1 MISEKRL
8 TRRDRSII
16 MKKNKRNGIKHILAL
31 MLFCMVLS
39 IGMVCLADVQGTVI
53 AKSAVIRAA
62 ADPNSEKLASVPSG
76 KKIDI
81 ISKTS
86 GTDNNTW
93 YQVYV
98 NSDQKGY
105 IRSDLIK
112 VPDGADIPTTQGGA
126 ASTQQPAD
134 TTTTTANPVDPRQV
148 SVISNNTNIRVSAST
163 SSASRAKV
171 NRGMILT
178 VVGEA
183 DGADGKKW
191 YQVTF
196 TYNNEEKDGFIRSDL
211 VTTDNVPNDPAT
223 SQITGEGAGEEQ
235 PPAETPPEEQPPE
248 QPAETP
254 QTDNNNVIPMNVDEV
269 PYIMPGFELITL
281 SADGQGYNAYKN
293 GAFLIFYGQ
302 KQNGEQG
309 WFLFDA
315 ENHIYQ
321 RYVYTTDG
329 VTPPEEGLAASG
341 LIPVIVLVV
350 IIVIL
355 VAVIGLLL
363 IKLKGRGTSYKR
375 YSGYDDDDDQDD
387 DIEDLED
394 LEDLEDDEPQPV
406 RRPRGAQPVRRP
418 QGAASGNAP
427 QGQPPRRPQGQQPPR
442 HPQSQQPP
450 RRPQGSPSNSAP
462 QGNAQGQP
470 QRRPQGGN
478 ISGNGAARPQGQ
490 PQRRPQG
497 QQPPRRPQS
506 QNERVSNDKGQAQKG
521 YKAKNLLED
530 DDMDFMDIE

>member
-1 MISEKRL
+1 M
-8 TRRDRSII
+8 
-16 MKKNKRNGIKHILAL
+16 AL
-31 MLFCMVLS
+31 VLFAMVLS
-39 IGMVCLADVQGTVI
+39 IGMVSLADVQGTVI

-76 KKIDI
+76 KTIDI

-98 NSDQKGY
+98 NSDTKGY
-105 IRSDLIK
+105 IRSDLIR
-112 VPDGADIPTTQGGA
+112 VANGADIPTTQGGA
-126 ASTQQPAD
+126 AASSTDVPA
-134 TTTTTANPVDPRQV
+134 TTANPVEARQV
-148 SVISNNTNIRVSAST
+148 TVISNNTNIRKEAST
-163 SSASRAKV
+163 SSESMAKA
-171 NRGMILT
+171 NRGMSLT

-183 DGADGKKW
+183 TGTDGKKW

-196 TYNNEEKDGFIRSDL
+196 SYNSEEKSGYVRSDL
-211 VTTDNVPNDPAT
+211 VTTDNVSNDPAT
-223 SQITGEGAGEEQ
+223 SQITGEENPGEQ
-235 PPAETPPEEQPPE
+235 PAETTPEEQPAEQPE

-254 QTDNNNVIPMNVDEV
+254 PADNNNVTPMRVDEV

-281 SADGQGYNAYKN
+281 SADGEEYNAYKN

-321 RYVYTTDG
+321 RYVYTTEG
-329 VTPPEEGLAASG
+329 VTPPDGGIGSVG

-355 VAVIGLLL
+355 VAVVGLLL
-363 IKLKGRGTSYKR
+363 IKIKGQGTSYKR
-375 YSGYDDDDDQDD
+375 YKGYDDDDDQDD

-394 LEDLEDDEPQPV
+394 LEDEDDEPQPV
-406 RRPRGAQPVRRP
+406 RRPQGGQQPRRP
-418 QGAASGNAP
+418 QPVPSGNAP

-450 RRPQGSPSNSAP
+450 RRQQGNPSNGNAP
-462 QGNAQGQP
+462 QG
-470 QRRPQGGN
+470 
-478 ISGNGAARPQGQ
+478 
-490 PQRRPQG
+490 G
-497 QQPPRRPQS
+497 QQPPRRPQGGQPANNNNNGGGRPQGGQQPPRRPQGQPPRRPQQP
-506 QNERVSNDKGQAQKG
+506 QNERGQAQKG

>member
-1 MISEKRL
+1 
-8 TRRDRSII
+8 
-16 MKKNKRNGIKHILAL
+16 MKKNKRNGIRHIMA
-31 MLFCMVLS
+31 MILFCMVLS
-39 IGMVCLADVQGTVI
+39 VGMVSLADVQGTVI

-76 KKIDI
+76 KTIDI

-98 NSDQKGY
+98 NSDTKGY

-112 VPDGADIPTTQGGA
+112 VSDGANIPTTQGGA
-126 ASTQQPAD
+126 AASSTDASA
-134 TTTTTANPVDPRQV
+134 TTATPVEARQV
-148 SVISNNTNIRVSAST
+148 TVISNNTNIREAAST
-163 SSASRAKV
+163 ESASRAKA
-171 NRGMILT
+171 NRGMVLT

-183 DGADGKKW
+183 TGTDGKKW
-191 YQVTF
+191 YQVSF
-196 TYNNEEKDGFIRSDL
+196 TYNNEEKTGFIRSDL
-211 VTTDNVPNDPAT
+211 VTTDNVSNDPAT
-223 SQITGEGAGEEQ
+223 SQITGEENPGEEQ
-235 PPAETPPEEQPPE
+235 PAETTPSEEQPPE

-254 QTDNNNVIPMNVDEV
+254 QADNNSVIPMNVDEV

-281 SADGQGYNAYKN
+281 SADGEGYNAYKN

-321 RYVYTTDG
+321 RYVYTTEG
-329 VTPPEEGLAASG
+329 VTPPEGGIGSVG

-355 VAVIGLLL
+355 VAIVGLLL
-363 IKLKGRGTSYKR
+363 IKIKGQGNSYKR
-375 YSGYDDDDDQDD
+375 YKGYDDDDDQDD

-394 LEDLEDDEPQPV
+394 LEDDDDEPQPV
-406 RRPRGAQPVRRP
+406 RRPQGPQPVRRP
-418 QGAASGNAP
+418 QPVSSGNAS

-450 RRPQGSPSNSAP
+450 RRQQANPSNGNAQQGGQPPRRQQGGQPANNGGARPQGGQPPRRP

-470 QRRPQGGN
+470 SRRPQ
-478 ISGNGAARPQGQ
+478 Q
-490 PQRRPQG
+490 P
-497 QQPPRRPQS
+497 
-506 QNERVSNDKGQAQKG
+506 QNERVPGEKGQVQKG

>member
-1 MISEKRL
+1 
-8 TRRDRSII
+8 

-235 PPAETPPEEQPPE
+235 PPAEMPPEEQPPE

-394 LEDLEDDEPQPV
+394 LEDDEPQPV
-406 RRPRGAQPVRRP
+406 RRPQGAQPVRRP

-478 ISGNGAARPQGQ
+478 ISGNGAARPQGHTI
-490 PQRRPQG
+490 G
-497 QQPPRRPQS
+497 IHLS
-506 QNERVSNDKGQAQKG
+506 
-521 YKAKNLLED
+521 LLPLLLYSESV
-530 DDMDFMDIE
+530 FRLPAACSP

>member
-1 MISEKRL
+1 
-8 TRRDRSII
+8 
-16 MKKNKRNGIKHILAL
+16 
-31 MLFCMVLS
+31 
-39 IGMVCLADVQGTVI
+39 
-53 AKSAVIRAA
+53 
-62 ADPNSEKLASVPSG
+62 
-76 KKIDI
+76 
-81 ISKTS
+81 
-86 GTDNNTW
+86 
-93 YQVYV
+93 
-98 NSDQKGY
+98 
-105 IRSDLIK
+105 
-112 VPDGADIPTTQGGA
+112 
-126 ASTQQPAD
+126 
-134 TTTTTANPVDPRQV
+134 
-148 SVISNNTNIRVSAST
+148 
-163 SSASRAKV
+163 
-171 NRGMILT
+171 MILT

-394 LEDLEDDEPQPV
+394 LEDDEPQPV
-406 RRPRGAQPVRRP
+406 RRPQGAQPVRRP

-506 QNERVSNDKGQAQKG
+506 QNERVSNDKGQAQNG

>member
-1 MISEKRL
+1 
-8 TRRDRSII
+8 

-31 MLFCMVLS
+31 VFFAMVLS
-39 IGMVCLADVQGTVI
+39 IGMVSLADVQGTVI

-76 KKIDI
+76 KTIDI

-98 NSDQKGY
+98 NSDTKGY
-105 IRSDLIK
+105 IRSDLIR
-112 VPDGADIPTTQGGA
+112 VSDGADIPTTQGGA
-126 ASTQQPAD
+126 AASSTDVPA
-134 TTTTTANPVDPRQV
+134 TTTNPVEARQV
-148 SVISNNTNIRVSAST
+148 TVISNNTNIRKEAST
-163 SSASRAKV
+163 SSESMAKA
-171 NRGMILT
+171 NRGMSLT

-183 DGADGKKW
+183 TGTDGKKW

-196 TYNNEEKDGFIRSDL
+196 SYNSEEKSGYVRSDL
-211 VTTDNVPNDPAT
+211 VTTDNVSNDPAT
-223 SQITGEGAGEEQ
+223 SQITGEENPGEQ
-235 PPAETPPEEQPPE
+235 PAETTPEEQPAEQPE
-248 QPAETP
+248 QPAENP
-254 QTDNNNVIPMNVDEV
+254 PADNNNVTPMRVDEV

-281 SADGQGYNAYKN
+281 SADGEEYNAYKN

-321 RYVYTTDG
+321 RYVYTTEG
-329 VTPPEEGLAASG
+329 VTPPDGGIGSVG

-355 VAVIGLLL
+355 VAVVGLLL
-363 IKLKGRGTSYKR
+363 IKIKGQDTSYKR
-375 YSGYDDDDDQDD
+375 YKGYDDDDDDQDD

-394 LEDLEDDEPQPV
+394 LEDEDDEPQPV
-406 RRPRGAQPVRRP
+406 RRPQGGQQPRHPQPVP
-418 QGAASGNAP
+418 SGNVP

-450 RRPQGSPSNSAP
+450 RRQQGNPSNGYAP
-462 QGNAQGQP
+462 QGGQQLP
-470 QRRPQGGN
+470 RRPQGGQPAN
-478 ISGNGAARPQGQ
+478 NNNNGGGRPQG
-490 PQRRPQG
+490 G
-497 QQPPRRPQS
+497 QQPPRRPQGQPPRRPQQP
-506 QNERVSNDKGQAQKG
+506 QNERGQAQKG

>member
-1 MISEKRL
+1 
-8 TRRDRSII
+8 
-16 MKKNKRNGIKHILAL
+16 MKKNKRNGIKHIMAL
-31 MLFCMVLS
+31 VLFAMVLS
-39 IGMVCLADVQGTVI
+39 IGMVSLADVQGTVI

-76 KKIDI
+76 KTIDI

-98 NSDQKGY
+98 NSDTKGY
-105 IRSDLIK
+105 IRSDLIR
-112 VPDGADIPTTQGGA
+112 VANGADIPTTQGGA
-126 ASTQQPAD
+126 AASSTDVPA
-134 TTTTTANPVDPRQV
+134 TTANPVEARQV
-148 SVISNNTNIRVSAST
+148 TVISNNTNIRKEAST
-163 SSASRAKV
+163 SSESMAKA
-171 NRGMILT
+171 NRGMSLT

-183 DGADGKKW
+183 TGTDGKKW

-196 TYNNEEKDGFIRSDL
+196 SYNSEEKSGYVRSDL
-211 VTTDNVPNDPAT
+211 VTTDNVSNDPAT
-223 SQITGEGAGEEQ
+223 SQITGEENPGEQ
-235 PPAETPPEEQPPE
+235 PAETTPEEQPAEQPE

-254 QTDNNNVIPMNVDEV
+254 PADNNNVTPMRVDEV

-281 SADGQGYNAYKN
+281 SADGEEYNAYKN

-321 RYVYTTDG
+321 RYVYTTEG
-329 VTPPEEGLAASG
+329 VTPPDGGIGSVG

-355 VAVIGLLL
+355 VAVVGLLL
-363 IKLKGRGTSYKR
+363 IKIKGQGTSYKR
-375 YSGYDDDDDQDD
+375 YKGYDDDDDQDD

-394 LEDLEDDEPQPV
+394 LEDEDDEPQPV
-406 RRPRGAQPVRRP
+406 RRPQGGQQPRRP
-418 QGAASGNAP
+418 QPVPSGNAP

-450 RRPQGSPSNSAP
+450 RRQQGNPSNGNAP
-462 QGNAQGQP
+462 QG
-470 QRRPQGGN
+470 
-478 ISGNGAARPQGQ
+478 
-490 PQRRPQG
+490 G
-497 QQPPRRPQS
+497 QQPPRRPQGGQPANNNNNGGGRPQGGQQPPRRPQGQPPRRPQQP
-506 QNERVSNDKGQAQKG
+506 QNERGQAQKG

>member
-1 MISEKRL
+1 
-8 TRRDRSII
+8 

-148 SVISNNTNIRVSAST
+148 SVISNNTNIRVSASA

-406 RRPRGAQPVRRP
+406 RRPQGAQPVRRP

-470 QRRPQGGN
+470 QRRPQG
-478 ISGNGAARPQGQ
+478 
-490 PQRRPQG
+490 

>member
-1 MISEKRL
+1 ME
-8 TRRDRSII
+8 
-16 MKKNKRNGIKHILAL
+16 KNKRNGIRHILAAV
-31 MLFCMVLS
+31 LFIMVMS
-39 IGMVCLADVQGTVI
+39 VGMVCLADAKGTVI
-53 AKSAVIRAA
+53 AKSAVIRAS

-76 KKIDI
+76 KVIDI
-81 ISKTS
+81 ISKTT
-86 GTDNNTW
+86 GTDGKEW

-98 NSDQKGY
+98 DSEQKGY

-112 VPDGADIPTTQGGA
+112 LSDGASVPTTQNGA
-126 ASTQQPAD
+126 ASTTQPAD
-134 TTTTTANPVDPRQV
+134 TTPTTANPVDPRQV
-148 SVISNNTNIRVSAST
+148 SVISNNTNIRESAST
-163 SSASRAKV
+163 NSASRAKA

-196 TYNNEEKDGFIRSDL
+196 TYNNEEKNGFIRSDL

-235 PPAETPPEEQPPE
+235 PPAETTPPEEQQPE

-254 QTDNNNVIPMNVDEV
+254 PAENNNVIPMNVDEA

-293 GAFLIFYGQ
+293 GPFLIFYGQ
-302 KQNGEQG
+302 KANGEQG

-329 VTPPEEGLAASG
+329 VTPPNEGLGAVG

-355 VAVIGLLL
+355 VAVVGLLL
-363 IKLKGRGTSYKR
+363 IKLKGQGTSYKR
-375 YSGYDDDDDQDD
+375 YKGYDDDDDDDQDD

-394 LEDLEDDEPQPV
+394 LEDDDDEEPQPP
-406 RRPRGAQPVRRP
+406 RRPQGPQAVRRP
-418 QGAASGNAP
+418 QGSPAGNAP
-427 QGQPPRRPQGQQPPR
+427 QGQPARR
-442 HPQSQQPP
+442 PQSQQPP
-450 RRPQGSPSNSAP
+450 RRPQGSLSGGAP
-462 QGNAQGQP
+462 QGNAGGQPQRRSQGGNPSNNGGARPQGGQPPRRPQGNAGGQP
-470 QRRPQGGN
+470 QRRPQ
-478 ISGNGAARPQGQ
+478 PQNDRV
-490 PQRRPQG
+490 P
-497 QQPPRRPQS
+497 
-506 QNERVSNDKGQAQKG
+506 NEKGQAKG
-521 YKAKNLLED
+521 YKAKNLLDD

>member
-1 MISEKRL
+1 
-8 TRRDRSII
+8 

-39 IGMVCLADVQGTVI
+39 IGIVCLADVQGTVI

-406 RRPRGAQPVRRP
+406 RRPQGAQPVRRP

-490 PQRRPQG
+490 PVRRPQG